1 MNIPPVRLLV
11 RARLFNQLTAKV
23 KLASHHYDPAR
34 FHAAF
39 NGISNRRLDICQRFV
54 EGRSDLTTF
63 LKQADHLAGLCVLLI
78 NPRQHGCT
86 ASRQMNSLT
95 PQYACAYR
103 DTLEMAK
110 SRASGHA
117 EGRAALQQLEVLL
130 APSAQRFQDRQRLAA
145 AFWSGHLGDYASFST
160 QVKKQCIREVPRCG
174 PMSLRQ
180 AKRQKASKDILY
192 FIAQQRPA
200 DPSTRWT
207 PVEKESVL
215 SGFASRMLAQQHIA
229 AAGSPPASPLTPPAW
244 AATYP
249 PSCTGTTGRTDSAV
263 WSADGSIAFGH
274 LNDPAPEFRLNRADD
289 SDNWSDGESGTGYG
303 MSLPRCRWA
312 SADRPPIQTTS
323 DC

>member
-1 MNIPPVRLLV
+1 MNIPPIRLLV

-39 NGISNRRLDICQRFV
+39 DGISNRRLDICQRFV

-63 LKQADHLAGLCVLLI
+63 LKQADHLAGLCVVLV

-86 ASRQMNSLT
+86 SFHQVRSSPA
-95 PQYACAYR
+95 QYACAYR
-103 DTLEMAK
+103 VTLETAR
-110 SRASGHA
+110 SRTRYHA
-117 EGRAALQQLEVLL
+117 EGRAALQQLEALL

-145 AFWSGHLGDYASFST
+145 AFWSGHLGDYASFSA

-174 PMSLRQ
+174 PMSLLQ

-192 FIAQQRPA
+192 FIAQQRPT

-207 PVEKESVL
+207 PVQKENVL
-215 SGFASRMLAQQHIA
+215 YGFASRMLAQQHIA
-229 AAGSPPASPLTPPAW
+229 NAGSPPASPLPPPAW
-244 AATYP
+244 AATHP

-263 WSADGSIAFGH
+263 WSADGSIALGH
-274 LNDPAPEFRLNRADD
+274 LNDPAPELRLNRADD
-289 SDNWSDGESGTGYG
+289 SDNWSDGESDNGYG
-303 MSLPRCRWA
+303 TSLPRYRWA
-312 SADRPPIQTTS
+312 SADRPHVQTTS